1 MLQAVIPR
9 YGAPDVFEMRT
20 GPDPTPGEGEIRIR
34 VRAAGVNFADILAR
48 LGLYP
53 DAPKPPMVVGDEVVG
68 FVDGIVTA
76 VTGFS
81 EGDRVF
87 ALTRFG
93 GYSDAVVVPA
103 AHAFHVPEK
112 LRHEVAAPVTVTS
125 L

>member
-34 VRAAGVNFADILAR
+34 VRAAGVNFADVLAR

-53 DAPKPPMVVGDEVVG
+53 DAPKPPMVVGYEVVG
-68 FVDGIVTA
+68 YVDGIGRA

-81 EGDRVF
+81 ESRSCVC
-87 ALTRFG
+87 A
-93 GYSDAVVVPA
+93 DAVRRIFRCRGGPRRRTPSMSPRA
-103 AHAFHVPEK
+103 
-112 LRHEVAAPVTVTS
+112 
-125 L
+125 